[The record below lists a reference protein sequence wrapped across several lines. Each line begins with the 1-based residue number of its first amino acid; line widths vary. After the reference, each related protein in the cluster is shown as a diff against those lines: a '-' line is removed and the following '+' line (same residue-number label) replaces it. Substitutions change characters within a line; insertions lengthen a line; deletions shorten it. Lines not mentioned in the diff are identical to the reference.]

1 MGVEPGAGS
10 GDRTGPENRLVIP
23 QGSGL
28 RRVAWQDADGATWVS
43 VLPTEAQDRHAP
55 HYPRIG
61 PPAIA
66 AMLASAGWPVESA
79 ARVQAELV
87 QRGILT
93 RTEART
99 PEGRAAVTAALRHA
113 LATDAQQVIDL
124 YLSEG

>member
-1 MGVEPGAGS
+1 MEPGAGS
-10 GDRTGPENRLVIP
+10 SDRSLPENRVVIP

-28 RRVAWQDADGATWVS
+28 RRVPWTDLDGATWVS
-43 VLPTEAQDRHAP
+43 VLPPGAPDSEAA

-61 PPAIA
+61 PPPIA
-66 AMLASAGWPVESA
+66 AMLAAAGWPAESA